1 MGEDRSANARRCQ
14 RGRINKQRTCVQA
27 LHDAES
33 AEAKVFPE
41 NREVTIKE
49 SPRPTE
55 FREQEDDSL
64 ANDQQSVEDS
74 PKGTRRL
81 IGYGAASEVD

>member
-1 MGEDRSANARRCQ
+1 MGEDRSANE
-14 RGRINKQRTCVQA
+14 A

-81 IGYGAASEVD
+81 IGYGAA